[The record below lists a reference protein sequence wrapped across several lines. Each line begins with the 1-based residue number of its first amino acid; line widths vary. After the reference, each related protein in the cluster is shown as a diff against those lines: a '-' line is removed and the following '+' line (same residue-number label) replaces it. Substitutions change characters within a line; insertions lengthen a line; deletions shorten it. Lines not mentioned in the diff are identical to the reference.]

1 MAVEPVLDGA
11 LTADDAPPQS
21 DHLCP
26 FDPCCLPTSRAS
38 RRVGRAQG
46 LAGDHGTIAVGAEVK
61 SLLFKPPLSFRL
73 RHGKYQNAGRFPSQ
87 GKNGVGFINRW
98 LNGRMLFPLVFL
110 IYPIFSRACK
120 RIQKIQGFGERF
132 IKTTP
137 FLPGKV
143 FTRFGCRTIWLS
155 GYLAIWLSGYLA
167 IWLSGYLAI
176 WLSGGVHGGEGL
188 LQNLILGVEWIM

>member
-11 LTADDAPPQS
+11 LAADDASPQS
-21 DHLCP
+21 DHLRP
-26 FDPCCLPTSRAS
+26 FDPCCLPTLRAS

-61 SLLFKPPLSFRL
+61 GLLFKPPLSFRL
-73 RHGKYQNAGRFPSQ
+73 RHGKYQNVGRFPSQ

-132 IKTTP
+132 IRTTP

-143 FTRFGCRTIWLS
+143 FTHFNRKGDLAIWLSGDLAIWLS

-167 IWLSGYLAI
+167 IWLSGYLAA
-176 WLSGGVHGGEGL
+176 
-188 LQNLILGVEWIM
+188 